1 MSNSDKK
8 KTQLSVGERRFNK
21 SVEKIT
27 QKKAD
32 AYKEK
37 HGETVTKEDY
47 DKYKESFKSPEAHY
61 DLAKPLSFSDYK
73 NIAGFY
79 GKSMAKDASLEL
91 VMKAGLDPEKYRPKE
106 KMNKGGMVKSRT
118 GPADY
123 RKGGMVLAT
132 MDRRKKK

>member
-1 MSNSDKK
+1 MTDLDTR
-8 KTQLSVGERRFNK
+8 KTQFPQDK
-21 SVEKIT
+21 SVEKAT

-47 DKYKESFKSPEAHY
+47 DKYKESFKSPTANY

-73 NIAGFY
+73 DIAGFY
-79 GKSMAKDASLEL
+79 GKSRAKNASLEL

-106 KMNKGGMVKSRT
+106 KKNKGGVVKSRT
-118 GPADY
+118 GTQDF
-123 RKGGMVLAT
+123 RKGGMILSSV
-132 MDRRKKK
+132 DNRRNK